1 MYIVFH
7 CLGDTTITDLRRF
20 KTIKE
25 AKDWAK
31 KQRSPLLQKI
41 AKNPKME
48 SAWIQI
54 RTEADQV
61 VYQNK
66 TELVQLQLFGGQN
79 EG

>member
-7 CLGDTTITDLRRF
+7 CLGDTRITNLKRF
-20 KTIKE
+20 DTIKE

-31 KQRSPLLQKI
+31 KQSSSLLEKI

-48 SAWIQI
+48 SVWIQI

-61 VYQNK
+61 VYQNQRK
-66 TELVQLQLFGGQN
+66 LVQVQLFGGQN